1 MVIFEKPLRRACAPP
16 REFPRVPRGC
26 KITEFQS
33 LEKFVAAAKRLK
45 FQVARGYL
53 PSKSGTEWNQRFRLD
68 RPYRFIRKNS
78 SIDQYSNL
86 TGALIRARHERR
98 LRRSCVCQSSEFQG
112 QFGKW
117 GISASSVNPK
127 SRCQTKSPLPD
138 AQLQFYTRIN
148 PSLPLLLPLS
158 LCLIQF
164 GFIRDADIVPP
175 SQLPARDSL
184 VASQFLSR

>member
-53 PSKSGTEWNQRFRLD
+53 PSKSGTEWNQRIWS
-68 RPYRFIRKNS
+68 RPTISIYPQKFFYR
-78 SIDQYSNL
+78 SIFEL

-98 LRRSCVCQSSEFQG
+98 LRRSFVCQSSEFQG